1 MLLVG
6 SPVFRAQP
14 TVSLRIVPAAVVL
27 LWVVWSFGLSG
38 TLAGP
43 RIDLNTRLAIP
54 MNDRIDGAAVG
65 DFDRD
70 GILDIAVVHRY
81 LSQGVE
87 ILHGLGAGRFEAWQS
102 ITTTS
107 EPTEVVAAD
116 LNHDGI
122 LDLAMTGSGP
132 AVTVLFGDWY
142 GQFGSPNSFG
152 STQRSDDLAVADL
165 NGDGDPDIA
174 VTHYYTNTLDIFAG
188 NGAGAFVGPMVI
200 TIPAASSSGILA
212 RDFNGDGRA
221 DLAIGVPSGI
231 VFIAGLGLGGYGTP
245 VSSVIGSGS
254 IDLTSADFDVDGIP
268 DLATTDPNSG
278 SALVLRGTGDG
289 HFTLAQTIPVT
300 PGVTAVASGD
310 LNADGRADLV
320 VIGSDM
326 TIVVL
331 LATGPG
337 QFGAGVPY
345 PAGYLPRTL
354 ILADLDQDGR
364 QDLLTGNV
372 LGEDLA
378 ILRGDGLGRFGAETS
393 LTFPWP
399 VSDIGAADFD
409 GDGTTDLAVL
419 QGFTPGHVECG
430 QPPYPNLSGPI
441 DCGPQMQVLVLS
453 GTGQAS
459 FGPPISAPARC
470 DPSALAIADFN
481 GDGRPDVATANRG
494 ARDSFGVCYSASLS
508 VFAGDGHGHLAS
520 FIDLVVPNYPNDIVA
535 GDFNEDGVPD
545 VAVAFADPNLVA
557 IYRLAPGPA
566 LVLTSSW
573 VPPAVPQFLAAAD
586 LTGDGHFDLAVALSN
601 GEVAVL
607 RGNGAGVIAPA
618 SVCAAGTE
626 GGTGPVSIGNFD
638 GSGLR
643 EIAAIGTNSVRV
655 MQVAGMGAFCSTSY
669 EVPVPAGAQG
679 LGARDL
685 NGDGIDDLLI
695 TDGHFRVSV
704 VAGGFIPPWMPDD
717 TYGDSYSEAVT
728 TADFDSDGLPD
739 VAVAVPGY
747 GVVSVV
753 RNITPAAPRLI
764 LRLEG
769 SPMTGPP
776 APAGADSTVSW
787 TGVLGATRYD
797 VVRGSL
803 ATLRTGRGD
812 FTSAVH
818 DCLANDLP
826 WTHVVESDVPPVG
839 DGWWF
844 LARPLFPAGPG
855 SYDGEGP
862 GQVGRRDSE
871 IAASP
876 LACP

>member
-1 MLLVG
+1 MLLAR
-6 SPVFRAQP
+6 SPVFRAHLP
-14 TVSLRIVPAAVVL
+14 VVL
-27 LWVVWSFGLSG
+27 VWVVWSFGLSG
-38 TLAGP
+38 ALAGQ
-43 RIDLNTRLAIP
+43 RIELNTRLSIP
-54 MNDRIDGAAVG
+54 MNDRIDDAAVG

-81 LSQGVE
+81 PSQAVE
-87 ILHGLGAGRFEAWQS
+87 ILRGLGAGRFEAWQS
-102 ITTTS
+102 IATTS
-107 EPTEVVAAD
+107 EPTKVVAAD

-122 LDLAMTGSGP
+122 LDLAMTGFGP
-132 AVTVLFGDWY
+132 AVTVLFGEWD
-142 GQFGSPNSFG
+142 GQFGAPNYFG

-174 VTHYYTNTLDIFAG
+174 VTHYYNSTIEIFAG
-188 NGAGAFVGPMVI
+188 NGAGAFVGPRVL

-231 VFIAGLGLGGYGTP
+231 VFIAGLGLGGYGAP

-254 IDLTSADFDVDGIP
+254 IDLTSADFDLDGIP
-268 DLATTDPNSG
+268 DLATTDPNGG
-278 SALVLRGTGDG
+278 SALVLHGTGDG

-300 PGVTAVASGD
+300 PGVAAVASGD

-320 VIGSDM
+320 VNGSDL

-337 QFGAGVPY
+337 QFGAGVPF
-345 PAGYLPRTL
+345 PAGYLPLAL
-354 ILADLDQDGR
+354 IIADLDQDGR

-378 ILRGDGLGRFGAETS
+378 ILRGDGLGRFGAESS
-393 LTFPWP
+393 LTIPWL

-419 QGFTPGHVECG
+419 QGASPPHFECG
-430 QPPYPNLSGPI
+430 VPPYTSPSSGPI
-441 DCGPQMQVLVLS
+441 DCGSQMQVLVLP

-459 FGPPISAPARC
+459 FGAPISAPARC
-470 DPSALAIADFN
+470 DPGSLAIADFN
-481 GDGRPDVATANRG
+481 GDGRPDVATGNRG
-494 ARDSFGVCYSASLS
+494 ARDSFGVCNSASLS

-520 FIDLVVPNYPNDIVA
+520 FIDLEVPNVPNDIVA
-535 GDFNEDGVPD
+535 GDFKEDGVPD
-545 VAVAFADPNLVA
+545 IAVAFADPNLVA

-566 LVLTSSW
+566 LVLAGSW
-573 VPPAVPQFLAAAD
+573 VPPAVPQFLAAGD
-586 LTGDGHFDLAVALSN
+586 LTGDGHLDLAVALST
-601 GEVAVL
+601 GQVAVL
-607 RGNGAGVIAPA
+607 RGNGAGLITPA
-618 SVCAAGTE
+618 SVCAAGME
-626 GGTGPVSIGNFD
+626 GGTGPVSIGDFD

-643 EIAAIGTNSVRV
+643 EIAAIGTNSARV
-655 MQVAGMGAFCSTSY
+655 MQVAGMGTFCATSY

-679 LGARDL
+679 LGASDL
-685 NGDGIDDLLI
+685 NGDGLDDLLI
-695 TDGHFRVSV
+695 TDGGFRVSV
-704 VAGGFIPPWMPDD
+704 VAGGFIPPWTPDD
-717 TYGDSYSEAVT
+717 TYGDFYAQAVT
-728 TADFDSDGLPD
+728 TGDFDSDGLPD
-739 VAVAVPGY
+739 VAVAIPGY

-769 SPMTGPP
+769 SPMTDAP
-776 APAGADSTVSW
+776 APAGGNATVSW

-812 FTSAVH
+812 FTSAVNA
-818 DCLANDLP
+818 CLANDLMSTFVDEQGLP
-826 WTHVVESDVPPVG
+826 MVG

-844 LARPLFPAGPG
+844 LARPLFPAGAG

-862 GQVGRRDSE
+862 GQVGSRDSE